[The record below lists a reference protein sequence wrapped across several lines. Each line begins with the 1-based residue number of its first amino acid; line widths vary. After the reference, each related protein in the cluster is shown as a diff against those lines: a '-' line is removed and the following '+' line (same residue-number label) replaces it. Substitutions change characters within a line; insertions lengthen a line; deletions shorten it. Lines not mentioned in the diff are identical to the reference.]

1 MQKAFKF
8 RAYPNQEQA
17 RTMAELLDTHR
28 RLYNQALAARKA
40 RFDTKGRPLTYGE
53 QSALLKSTRRENPY
67 LGRANFSSCQRTLK
81 RLDRAFQA
89 FFRRCQSGEK
99 PGYPRFRGRGRFDSV
114 EFTASDGARLT
125 EAGRIYF
132 QSVGAVKLKRH
143 RPLAGTVKTITFRRQ
158 ADGWFVIFVCDLAEE
173 VTAPAPVPA
182 VGIDLGLKAFSVTS
196 DDERVPLPKFY
207 RRAQSRLR
215 RAQRAVARKQKGGA
229 NRRKAVQRLARH
241 HQHVADQRRD
251 FHHRTP
257 RALVRRYG
265 TVAHEALNV
274 AGLARSALAKS
285 IHDAGWAQ
293 FLTILRHKAASAG
306 VRVVAVDPRR
316 TTQSCSHCGGLPDAP
331 LPLSARRYECG
342 QCGLSLDSDLNA
354 AKNVLQRAWT
364 GPLGANQGGCPM
376 DGPRS
381 RRL

>member
-8 RAYPNQEQA
+8 RAYPNREQA
-17 RTMAELLDTHR
+17 AAMAELLDTHR
-28 RLYNQALAARKA
+28 HLYNHALAARKA
-40 RFDTKGRPLTYGE
+40 GFETEGRTLTYGE

-89 FFRRCQSGEK
+89 FFRRVQAGEK

-114 EFTASDGARLT
+114 EFTAGDGARLT
-125 EAGRIYF
+125 EAGRAYF
-132 QSVGAVKLKRH
+132 QSVGAVKIKRH
-143 RPLAGTVKTITFRRQ
+143 RPLSGTVKTITFRRQ
-158 ADGWFVIFVCDLAEE
+158 ADGWFVVFVCDLAQGVAEP
-173 VTAPAPVPA
+173 APALA
-182 VGIDLGLKAFSVTS
+182 VGIDLGLKAFLATS
-196 DDERVPLPKFY
+196 NGEMVPPPQFY

-215 RAQRAVARKQKGGA
+215 RAQRSVTRKKKGGA

-251 FHHRTP
+251 FHHQTA
-257 RALVRRYG
+257 RALVSRYG

-274 AGLARSALAKS
+274 RGMARSSLAKS

-293 FLTILRHKAASAG
+293 FLTILGHKAESAG
-306 VRVVAVDPRR
+306 VWVIAVDPRL
-316 TTQSCSHCGGLPDAP
+316 TTQTCSQCGGLPAVP
-331 LPLSARRYECG
+331 LTLSVRRYECVH
-342 QCGLSLDSDLNA
+342 CGLSLDRDVNA
-354 AKNVLQRAWT
+354 AKTVLKRAWT

-376 DGPRS
+376 DRPRS